1 MGAGNPTI
9 HRPSRPSSVTLPTS
23 RRGGGGGWKGS
34 EIQRVQ
40 SVRHTV
46 GKYLSSAY
54 YVPAANGMGQFLC
67 HRAYPLGVGRG
78 ECQINT
84 RPGEMAVRRG
94 RRGLGAAGRV
104 LGAEVRASSRDSAGG
119 AGESFGAHAEARAP
133 QWSGAAAGRGEGP
146 SAWVSRLRLAV
157 IWRGATAGAGPG
169 RGAGSVRAV
178 LENVSCAQGSAR
190 ETAPGTPP
198 PCPAPN

>member
-40 SVRHTV
+40 SVRHAV

-54 YVPAANGMGQFLC
+54 YVPAANGTGQFLC

-78 ECQINT
+78 GCQINT

-94 RRGLGAAGRV
+94 RRGLGAAAGRV
-104 LGAEVRASSRDSAGG
+104 LGAQRFKLRAETAPAEQERASVPTRRPGP
-119 AGESFGAHAEARAP
+119 R
-133 QWSGAAAGRGEGP
+133 SGAALRPGAGRGRRPGCPVCGLLSSGEGP
-146 SAWVSRLRLAV
+146 RRALA
-157 IWRGATAGAGPG
+157 
-169 RGAGSVRAV
+169 
-178 LENVSCAQGSAR
+178 
-190 ETAPGTPP
+190 
-198 PCPAPN
+198 

>member
-54 YVPAANGMGQFLC
+54 YVPGHQREWHGPVPMSQSLPSGCGEGRVSDKHTPRGNGGEAGAPRTRSGGGAGARRRGSSFEQRQRRRSRRELRCPRGGQGPAVERRC
-67 HRAYPLGVGRG
+67 GREGGGAVGLGVLSAACCHLERGHGGRWPRPRSGKCRGCAG
-78 ECQINT
+78 ECQLCT
-84 RPGEMAVRRG
+84 R
-94 RRGLGAAGRV
+94 
-104 LGAEVRASSRDSAGG
+104 
-119 AGESFGAHAEARAP
+119 
-133 QWSGAAAGRGEGP
+133 Q
-146 SAWVSRLRLAV
+146 
-157 IWRGATAGAGPG
+157 
-169 RGAGSVRAV
+169 
-178 LENVSCAQGSAR
+178 
-190 ETAPGTPP
+190 
-198 PCPAPN
+198 CP